1 MMGSSLSRALILAL
15 GYAYPSY
22 ECFKTIEKKK
32 PEIQQL
38 RFWILAS
45 VLSIFKRVGDYEPDI
60 DQNLLELKAR
70 GGNIIALHCLTCLII
85 LQYAA
90 FQSQTTE
97 SKPFQALIPIR
108 ASFEADG
115 MPNPRRT
122 VGEEPTRL
130 ARCRMRTRARV
141 LTSH

>member
-1 MMGSSLSRALILAL
+1 MMGSSLTRALILAL

-38 RFWILAS
+38 RFWL
-45 VLSIFKRVGDYEPDI
+45 LSIFKRVGDGFISWPGEGT
-60 DQNLLELKAR
+60 LLP
-70 GGNIIALHCLTCLII
+70 CLTCLII

-97 SKPFQALIPIR
+97 SRPFQ
-108 ASFEADG
+108 ASFEADA

-122 VGEEPTRL
+122 VGEEPSRL
-130 ARCRMRTRARV
+130 ARCRVRTRARV
-141 LTSH
+141 ATSH